1 VRVLVHDKQDSTCP
15 FTSVQID
22 FGQDDPRGSGTFW
35 LATRREVRLADHFVS
50 LPVPHVPGA
59 RTCGFVA
66 HTPEGAVSVLVLN
79 EKERAALEE
88 CLRKEF
94 DK

>member
-1 VRVLVHDKQDSTCP
+1 MQDSTYP

-22 FGQDDPRGSGTFW
+22 FGQDDQRDGRTFW
-35 LATRREVRLADHFVS
+35 LATRKEVRLADHFIS
-50 LPVPHVPGA
+50 LPIPHVPGA

-66 HTPEGAVSVLVLN
+66 HTPEGAVSVHILN
-79 EKERAALEE
+79 EKERTALEE

-94 DK
+94 DQ